1 MTTNALPIDESGE
14 FDAFVR
20 DAQIRLRRALIGA
33 VGLDRVDDAVA
44 EALAWAVEHRDQLAA
59 MHNPVGYLFRVGQ
72 SRVRPRKQPRFLAPG
87 VTRLPEVE
95 PGLPAA
101 LAALPDT
108 QRVSVWLA
116 HGCAWT
122 HAEIG
127 QALGIA
133 PSTVATHVARAMT
146 RLRAELGVVDV
157 DAR

>member
-1 MTTNALPIDESGE
+1 MTTNALPIDEPDE

-20 DAQIRLRRALIGA
+20 DAQVRLRRALIGA

-72 SRVRPRKQPRFLAPG
+72 SRVRTRKQPRFLAAG

-101 LAALPDT
+101 LAALPDA

-127 QALGIA
+127 EALGIA

>member
-1 MTTNALPIDESGE
+1 MTTNALPLEGSDE
-14 FDAFVR
+14 FDEFVR
-20 DAQIRLRRALIGA
+20 DAQVRLRRALIGA

-44 EALAWAVEHRDQLAA
+44 EALAWAVEHRDHLAE
-59 MHNPVGYLFRVGQ
+59 MSNPVGYLFRVGQ
-72 SRVRPRKQPRFLAPG
+72 SRVRIRKQPRFLAAG

-101 LAALPDT
+101 LAVLPDT

-127 QALGIA
+127 EALGIA

-146 RLRAELGVVDV
+146 RLRAELGVVDA